1 MTPPPVDSPKAE
13 SRVPQSVRN
22 AVSSRLSLT
31 TLCDWPP
38 YALAIIAVAK
48 PPTVPAIWPPS
59 SVSASPPPL
68 NNDASK
74 SELTVEAVDAAVSG
88 SIPCSEAPPTT
99 DDMRPSAPLCESS
112 DKVSGFALSVETVER
127 TWDVAAA
134 DVPVPT
140 WLAAA
145 MVAANRLSI
154 RACSAASCS
163 GVFSITVPFT
173 SVASSPPITDAT
185 FEIRD
190 REASPSP
197 VSAVADSRSPAKAD
211 KSSVDISRAST
222 RAGA

>member
-1 MTPPPVDSPKAE
+1 MSCATLTSTSAMSSSCKRRRVRPRRRAAASHEPPPAESMADAGMPVTPPPVDSPKAE

-112 DKVSGFALSVETVER
+112 DKVSGFALSVETVLK
-127 TWDVAAA
+127 T
-134 DVPVPT
+134 
-140 WLAAA
+140 
-145 MVAANRLSI
+145 
-154 RACSAASCS
+154 
-163 GVFSITVPFT
+163 
-173 SVASSPPITDAT
+173 
-185 FEIRD
+185 
-190 REASPSP
+190 
-197 VSAVADSRSPAKAD
+197 
-211 KSSVDISRAST
+211 
-222 RAGA
+222 